1 MICLRRSDLLATA
14 LLTSVG
20 AVGTD
25 KLSVSANLHR
35 SLYLTLAICSLN
47 VTSRGQDGKSQAT
60 EVYPCA
66 KPLGDGLRRMEH
78 HAYPQ
83 FTALLTQ
90 CATHTLSWWHPDSN
104 LPIHRRELYRLS
116 YYPGQEVHCPP
127 ECTCDR
133 CQ

>member
-83 FTALLTQ
+83 FTALLNFSIFNFKGFIGMTKNNCIAKALQ
-90 CATHTLSWWHPDSN
+90 
-104 LPIHRRELYRLS
+104 
-116 YYPGQEVHCPP
+116 
-127 ECTCDR
+127 
-133 CQ
+133 